1 MKEYADEIIYNVK
14 KEAENTWHHDLAY
27 GQSIPLFTV
36 YDIDSLDKDG
46 IAKVV
51 AQGYDIEQLKQ
62 AYPGEEF
69 MFSANICL

>member
-1 MKEYADEIIYNVK
+1 MKTYADDIIDEVK
-14 KEAENTWHHDLAY
+14 KEAENTWRHDLAY

-36 YDIDSLDKDG
+36 YDINLLDQNG

-62 AYPGEEF
+62 AYTGEDY

>member
-1 MKEYADEIIYNVK
+1 MKEYADDIIQEVK
-14 KEAENTWHHDLAY
+14 KEAENTWRHDLAY

-36 YDIDSLDKDG
+36 YDIDSLDKGG

-62 AYPGEEF
+62 AYTGENY

>member
-1 MKEYADEIIYNVK
+1 MKPYADEIIYEVE

-27 GQSIPLFTV
+27 GQSIPMFTV
-36 YDIDSLDKDG
+36 YNINSLDKNG

-51 AQGYDIEQLKQ
+51 AQGYDIEKLKN
-62 AYPGEEF
+62 AYPGEDY

>member
-1 MKEYADEIIYNVK
+1 MKAYADDIINEVK
-14 KEAENTWHHDLAY
+14 KEAENTWRHDLAY

-36 YDIDSLDKDG
+36 YNIDLLDKDG

-51 AQGYDIEQLKQ
+51 AQGYDIEQLKK
-62 AYPGEEF
+62 AYPGEAY

>member
-1 MKEYADEIIYNVK
+1 MKEYADDIIYEVK
-14 KEAENTWHHDLAY
+14 KEAKNTWRHDLAY

-62 AYPGEEF
+62 AYTGENH